1 MYKQIRMSN
10 GKTQSVTWV
19 DTLKSFK
26 LGDRLLLKGDDR
38 LWSVDWISDMFIE
51 RKDIRRDWHVGGL

>member
-26 LGDRLLLKGDDR
+26 PGDKLLLKGDDR
-38 LWSVDWISDMFIE
+38 LWKVDWISDMAIE
-51 RKDIRRDWHVGGL
+51 KKDIRRDWHVGGL